1 MPFAAGKTVLGT
13 VELGG
18 GKAKFTTTTLAAG
31 ASTVTATYNG
41 DSTIAN
47 VRRRSRRLCNSR
59 VEWN

>member
-1 MPFAAGKTVLGT
+1 MPFAAGKTVPGT

-41 DSTIAN
+41 DSKIAN
-47 VRRRSRRLCNSR
+47 SSAAVTQT
-59 VEWN
+59 VQQ